1 MWWSVRREVHG
12 AGRRHRASGGW
23 IGRRADVLE
32 LGQRRGL
39 GEIDLVEALGRQLE
53 ERDLLVVVDLSSL
66 DAALWSTDISF
77 IIIHR
82 SRVSIAY
89 HSITQ
94 SIDCIL

>member
-1 MWWSVRREVHG
+1 VR
-12 AGRRHRASGGW
+12 GRRHRASGGW

-82 SRVSIAY
+82 
-89 HSITQ
+89 
-94 SIDCIL
+94 